1 MQNSKFIVSAAV
13 AVSAIVGISAASAA
27 DMAVKAPV
35 YKALPVVD
43 PWVGFYVG
51 ANVGGSWGDWRA
63 DSNQRIYNFESFTA
77 NPKVN
82 GVVGGV
88 QAGYNWRLA
97 PQWLWGIEGDIQA
110 TSERASQTWIDPGL
124 PNTAPNITDFVPRAG
139 GPATLNSE
147 WKFPWFG
154 TVRLRAGYNPSTNWL
169 LYVTGGLAFGESQY
183 SFNFSQPGAAN
194 NFPPSPTTYMLR
206 SSSTD
211 VGYAVGAGAEVKL
224 NRNWSVKAEYLY
236 VDLGTRTI
244 NTRDIDGL
252 PFRVSYSVRDHIGRI
267 GINYAFDWVGP
278 VVAKY

>member
-1 MQNSKFIVSAAV
+1 VVAGLALSVVS
-13 AVSAIVGISAASAA
+13 ASAA

-51 ANVGGSWGDWRA
+51 ANVGGSWGDWGA
-63 DSNQRIYNFESFTA
+63 DSNQRVYSFESFTA

-97 PQWLWGIEGDIQA
+97 PQWLWGVEGDIQA
-110 TSERASQTWIDPGL
+110 TSEKASQTWIDPGL
-124 PNTAPNITDFVPRAG
+124 PNNLNPNLADFVPRTG
-139 GPATLNSE
+139 GPATLSHE

-154 TVRLRAGYNPSTNWL
+154 TLRLRAGYNPSNDWL

-183 SFNFSQPGAAN
+183 SFSFSQPGAAN
-194 NFPPSPTTYMLR
+194 NFPPSPTTYALGA
-206 SSSTD
+206 SQTS

-224 NRNWSVKAEYLY
+224 NRNWSVKGEYLF

-244 NTRDIDGL
+244 NTRDIDGF
-252 PFRVSYSVRDHIGRI
+252 PFRVSYSVRDQIGRI
-267 GINYAFDWVGP
+267 GLNYAFGP
-278 VVAKY
+278 

>member
-1 MQNSKFIVSAAV
+1 MRNSKFIVSAAV
-13 AVSAIVGISAASAA
+13 AVSAIAGISTASAA

-35 YKALPVVD
+35 YKAPPLID

-51 ANVGGSWGDWRA
+51 ANLGGSWGDWRA
-63 DSNQRIYNFESFTA
+63 SSSQRIYNFESFTA

-110 TSERASQTWIDPGL
+110 TSERGSQTWIDPGL
-124 PNTAPNITDFVPRAG
+124 ANTLPPPPPPPPPEDFVPRPG
-139 GPATLNSE
+139 GQATLRHE

-154 TVRLRAGYNPSTNWL
+154 TVRLRAGYNPTTNWL

-183 SFNFSQPGAAN
+183 SFNFMQPGAAN
-194 NFPPSPTTYMLR
+194 NFPPSPTTYALR
-206 SSSTD
+206 QSQID

-224 NRNWSVKAEYLY
+224 DRYWSVKGEYLF

-244 NTRDIDGL
+244 NTRDIDGI
-252 PFRVSYSVRDHIGRI
+252 PFRVSYTVRDHIARI
-267 GINYAFDWVGP
+267 GLNYAFGP
-278 VVAKY
+278 